1 MQNRKLDDKTTGSKS
16 ASKADKKA
24 SVESPGVKGSLFAV
38 AGTLLNRFLKK
49 DEKKDEKV
57 SREARELLLQVC
69 VCVCVPGTYVC
80 AGVCMCLCVRGSNIC
95 VQVCVCV
102 CLCHSNMCGNI

>member
-1 MQNRKLDDKTTGSKS
+1 MQNRKLDDKSTGSKS

-24 SVESPGVKGSLFAV
+24 AVESPGVKGSLFAV

-69 VCVCVPGTYVC
+69 VCVCVCVCRYVY
-80 AGVCMCLCVRGSNIC
+80 
-95 VQVCVCV
+95 VCVCA
-102 CLCHSNMCGNI
+102 